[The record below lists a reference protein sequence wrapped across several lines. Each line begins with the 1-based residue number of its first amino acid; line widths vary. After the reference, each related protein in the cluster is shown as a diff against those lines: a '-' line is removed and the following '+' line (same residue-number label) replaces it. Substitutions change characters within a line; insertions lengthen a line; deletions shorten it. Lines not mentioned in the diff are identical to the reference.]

1 MGRIE
6 RWYFGLGVL
15 VVGLGF
21 ILALKA
27 PGSLGG
33 FAGVVGTIAVP
44 LYGGALGKLFIETK
58 ANGNGVK

>member
-15 VVGLGF
+15 VVLLGF
-21 ILALKA
+21 VLALKA
-27 PGSLGG
+27 PGALGG

-44 LYGGALGKLFIETK
+44 LYGGALGKLYVER
-58 ANGNGVK
+58 NGNGAK